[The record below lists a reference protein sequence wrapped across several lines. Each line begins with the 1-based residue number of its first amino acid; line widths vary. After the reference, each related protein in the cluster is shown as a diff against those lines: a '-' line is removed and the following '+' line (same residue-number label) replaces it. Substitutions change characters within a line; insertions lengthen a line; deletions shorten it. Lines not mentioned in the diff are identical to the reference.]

1 VIICDDTNDKSGV
14 DDDDDDDDDVR
25 YIVIMNISR
34 IQINNYDI

>member
-1 VIICDDTNDKSGV
+1 MIICDDTNDKSGV